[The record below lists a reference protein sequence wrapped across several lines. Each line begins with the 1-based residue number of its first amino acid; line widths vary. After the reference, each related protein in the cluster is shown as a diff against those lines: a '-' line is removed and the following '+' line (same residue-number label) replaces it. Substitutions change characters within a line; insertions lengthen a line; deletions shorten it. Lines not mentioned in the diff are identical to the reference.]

1 MFGYVTIAAGAL
13 TQEQR
18 ERYRAYYCGLC
29 HALKHRYGAL
39 GRMTLSYDITFLYL
53 LLSSLYE
60 PDEIRGTARC
70 LPHPFRPHA
79 YVQSELCDYCCDM
92 NLALAYHKCLDDWH
106 DDRSLPGRA
115 EAALLAEAYGRV
127 AAAYPKTC
135 GEIERS
141 LAAIS
146 VLEHEGEPSPDAA
159 ANLTASMLGAIY
171 RYREDLW
178 ADTLQRIGEGLGR
191 FIYLMDA
198 YDDQEA
204 DLRRGRYNPLKDMSL
219 QDDYEDRVLES
230 LTLLIA
236 ESTDAF
242 ETLPLV
248 KDMDI
253 LRNILYAGCWTRYR
267 QKQMRRERRQGVPA
281 PRKESTAD
289 HGSAQRHKEDGA

>member
-198 YDDQEA
+198 YDDLKKDARHGSFNALAATKQAFGSDSAGFEA
-204 DLRRGRYNPLKDMSL
+204 RCHELLTQQMALCAQNFELLPILKDTPEG
-219 QDDYEDRVLES
+219 Q
-230 LTLLIA
+230 LLHNTIYA
-236 ESTDAF
+236 GVWSKYA
-242 ETLPLV
+242 LV
-248 KDMDI
+248 K
-253 LRNILYAGCWTRYR
+253 ATRT
-267 QKQMRRERRQGVPA
+267 
-281 PRKESTAD
+281 PRKGKPNE
-289 HGSAQRHKEDGA
+289 

>member
-1 MFGYVTIAAGAL
+1 
-13 TQEQR
+13 
-18 ERYRAYYCGLC
+18 
-29 HALKHRYGAL
+29 
-39 GRMTLSYDITFLYL
+39 MTLSYDMTFLYL
-53 LLSSLYE
+53 LLNSLYE
-60 PDEIRGTARC
+60 PDETQGTARC
-70 LPHPFRPHA
+70 LPHPFRPHV
-79 YVQSELCDYCCDM
+79 YIQSELCDYCCDM

-106 DDRSLPGRA
+106 DDRSLSGRA
-115 EAALLAEAYGRV
+115 EAALLADAYARV
-127 AAAYPKTC
+127 AAAYPETC
-135 GEIERS
+135 GEIERC

-146 VLEHEGEPSPDAA
+146 RLEHEGASSPDAA

-198 YDDQEA
+198 YDDLEA
-204 DLRRGRYNPLKDMSL
+204 DRRRGRYNPLGGMSL
-219 QDDYEDRVLES
+219 QGDYEERILES

-267 QKQMRRERRQGVPA
+267 QKQMKRERRRGVPA
-281 PRKESTAD
+281 PRKESVAD
-289 HGSAQRHKEDGA
+289 HGSAQRRKEDGA